1 MEMPTLDSQR
11 GAMDDDVF
19 TVLGSPIAYTP
30 AGGTATMVR
39 ALINSQDMEKSYD
52 QSSAIT
58 LQPQFTVRKSELLAK
73 PSAGDR
79 FTSARFP
86 GKVFKPAGVMQTKS
100 GSRWKFEGQVV

>member
-19 TVLGSPIAYTP
+19 TVLGSPITYTP
-30 AGGTATMVR
+30 AGGSAFVVQ

-52 QSSAIT
+52 QSNAIA
-58 LQPQFTVRKSELLAK
+58 LQPQFTVRKSDLTSK
-73 PSAGDR
+73 PMAGDR
-79 FTSARFP
+79 FTSARYP
-86 GKVFKPAGVMQTKS
+86 GKTFKPANVMSTKS